1 MSGSPGSGGSN
12 PRKFSEKIALHNQ
25 KQAEETRAFDQLMTD
40 LTVSRVQFQK
50 IQQLRQTQ
58 TRAQYYGGSLPN
70 VNQIGNASADFQGG
84 FPGAL
89 DSVRGTRHHGLVERV
104 HRDRNQRINLPH
116 RRPIDKYGRQM
127 ESSPY
132 GTVYLSPPPDNNW
145 RRTNS
150 DSALHTSAMNPQDP
164 FGMNQQ
170 MGRGPPQRNASVNE
184 AEVDGSGDVFSFP
197 SLSNEEGLM
206 GVSKPLPKQLWEAK
220 KVQSL
225 SSRPKSCEVPGI
237 NIFPSPEQ
245 NAGLSNY
252 QGSLNT
258 GGSLPDLSN
267 LHFPSPL
274 PTPLDP
280 DDGHHGGGGYHPNL
294 SGGSST
300 GNLPAAMMHL
310 GIGNHQGGWTEGGLS
325 SSLSN
330 PSIQNSLQNSQLHSS
345 LSNPSIHSSL
355 RLTSLSN
362 PPQGAMSSSPRR
374 RPAPISPLTL
384 SPGTEQRR
392 GLSKQLSPTMSP
404 SLSPITQG
412 VALDTNSLP
421 MEPPPPY
428 PLYQQLHQQSQ
439 HSMGQQQQR
448 QQQRHH
454 HHQQQ
459 QQPVSPLQNISLDFN
474 SGSFSRRSY
483 PERLT
488 NYKSISSLS
497 SSPSFTP
504 PYLSPLFSLH
514 LSLFFPQHN
523 NMAAFFNDP
532 FMDPQFSSRQAKAL
546 SYQVNHRGEGSREGS
561 SGKDFIPSFTLDQF
575 SMLESAMSQIAG
587 GSCFDP
593 SSPSSSP
600 LYCSQAALMGLGG
613 SHGNL
618 QDQLQQMR
626 PNNNY
631 NCSGGVPNII
641 LTDDS
646 NPSHSKDIS
655 SAMSADNMADCFDSE
670 VSFPLEDELRIEPLS
685 LDGLNMLSDP
695 DMVLSDPSVED
706 SFRSDRL

>member
-25 KQAEETRAFDQLMTD
+25 KQAEETLAFDQLMTD

-116 RRPIDKYGRQM
+116 RRPIDKHGRQM

-412 VALDTNSLP
+412 VALDTSSLP

-459 QQPVSPLQNISLDFN
+459 PVSPLQNISLDFN
-474 SGSFSRRSY
+474 SG
-483 PERLT
+483 
-488 NYKSISSLS
+488 
-497 SSPSFTP
+497 
-504 PYLSPLFSLH
+504 
-514 LSLFFPQHN
+514 HN

-546 SYQVNHRGEGSREGS
+546 SYQVNHRGEVSREGS

-655 SAMSADNMADCFDSE
+655 SAMSAGNMADCFDSE

>member
-116 RRPIDKYGRQM
+116 RRPIDKHGRQM

-145 RRTNS
+145 RREQQPWAEEKRPGFRLISQLNRTNS

-245 NAGLSNY
+245 NAGPSNY

-474 SGSFSRRSY
+474 SG
-483 PERLT
+483 
-488 NYKSISSLS
+488 
-497 SSPSFTP
+497 
-504 PYLSPLFSLH
+504 
-514 LSLFFPQHN
+514 HN

-546 SYQVNHRGEGSREGS
+546 SYQ
-561 SGKDFIPSFTLDQF
+561 LDQF

>member
-145 RRTNS
+145 RREQQPWAEEKRPGFRLISQLNRTNS

-474 SGSFSRRSY
+474 SG
-483 PERLT
+483 
-488 NYKSISSLS
+488 
-497 SSPSFTP
+497 
-504 PYLSPLFSLH
+504 
-514 LSLFFPQHN
+514 HN

>member
-25 KQAEETRAFDQLMTD
+25 KQAEETRAFEQLMTD

-50 IQQLRQTQ
+50 IQQLRLSQ

-70 VNQIGNASADFQGG
+70 VNQIGNASNDFQGG
-84 FPGAL
+84 FQAGL

-104 HRDRNQRINLPH
+104 HRERNRINSPH
-116 RRPIDKYGRQM
+116 RRPIDKHGRQV

-132 GTVYLSPPPDNNW
+132 GNVYLSPPPDNSW
-145 RRTNS
+145 RREQQPWTEEKRPGFRLISQLNRTNS
-150 DSALHTSAMNPQDP
+150 DSALHTSAMNPNPQDP

-170 MGRGPPQRNASVNE
+170 MGRGPPLRNASVNE
-184 AEVDGSGDVFSFP
+184 VEVDGSGDGLCVPVSTVFSFP
-197 SLSNEEGLM
+197 SLSNEEGLL

-245 NAGLSNY
+245 NAGLSHY

-280 DDGHHGGGGYHPNL
+280 EDGGAYPNL

-310 GIGNHQGGWTEGGLS
+310 GLS

-330 PSIQNSLQNSQLHSS
+330 PSIQASLSNSQLHSS

-355 RLTSLSN
+355 RLASLSS
-362 PPQGAMSSSPRR
+362 PAPGAMSSSPRR

-384 SPGTEQRR
+384 SPGAEQRR
-392 GLSKQLSPTMSP
+392 GLAKQLSPTMSP

-412 VALDTNSLP
+412 VALDTSSMP

-428 PLYQQLHQQSQ
+428 PLYQQTQHTVGQGGQQC
-439 HSMGQQQQR
+439 QQQQHH
-448 QQQRHH
+448 QHH
-454 HHQQQ
+454 HQQHHHQQQQQ
-459 QQPVSPLQNISLDFN
+459 QQPVSPLQNLPLDFN
-474 SGSFSRRSY
+474 S
-483 PERLT
+483 
-488 NYKSISSLS
+488 
-497 SSPSFTP
+497 SP
-504 PYLSPLFSLH
+504 
-514 LSLFFPQHN
+514 HN

-532 FMDPQFSSRQAKAL
+532 FMDTQFSSRQAKTL
-546 SYQVNHRGEGSREGS
+546 SYQ
-561 SGKDFIPSFTLDQF
+561 LDQYN
-575 SMLESAMSQIAG
+575 MLENAMSSMAAS
-587 GSCFDP
+587 SCFDP
-593 SSPSSSP
+593 SS
-600 LYCSQAALMGLGG
+600 LYSQAALMGLGG

-618 QDQLQQMR
+618 QDLQMR
-626 PNNNY
+626 PNMLY
-631 NCSGGVPNII
+631 SNCSGGVPNII

-646 NPSHSKDIS
+646 NPSLSKDIS
-655 SAMSADNMADCFDSE
+655 SLLLAVPECFDSE
-670 VSFPLEDELRIEPLS
+670 GFPLEDELRIEPLS
-685 LDGLNMLSDP
+685 LDGLSMLSDP
-695 DMVLSDPSVED
+695 DMVLPDPSVED

>member
-1 MSGSPGSGGSN
+1 MSGSPGSSGSN

-25 KQAEETRAFDQLMTD
+25 KQAEETRAFEQLMTD

-50 IQQLRQTQ
+50 IQQLRLSQN
-58 TRAQYYGGSLPN
+58 RAQYYGGSLPN
-70 VNQIGNASADFQGG
+70 VNQIGNASTDFQGV
-84 FPGAL
+84 FPSGL

-104 HRDRNQRINLPH
+104 HRDRNRINSPH
-116 RRPIDKYGRQM
+116 RRPIDKHGRQA

-132 GTVYLSPPPDNNW
+132 GTMYLSPPPDNSW

-150 DSALHTSAMNPQDP
+150 DSALHTSAMSPNPQDP

-170 MGRGPPQRNASVNE
+170 MGRGPPQRNASMNE
-184 AEVDGSGDVFSFP
+184 AEVDNAGDVFSFP
-197 SLSNEEGLM
+197 AVPNEDNLL
-206 GVSKPLPKQLWEAK
+206 GVNKPLPKQLWEAK

-245 NAGLSNY
+245 NAGLSHY
-252 QGSLNT
+252 QGTLNT

-280 DDGHHGGGGYHPNL
+280 DEAGYPNL

-310 GIGNHQGGWTEGGLS
+310 GIGNSQGLS

-330 PSIQNSLQNSQLHSS
+330 PSIQASLNNSQLHSS
-345 LSNPSIHSSL
+345 LSNPSLHTSL
-355 RLTSLSN
+355 RLSSLSN
-362 PPQGAMSSSPRR
+362 PPPTGMASSPRR

-384 SPGTEQRR
+384 SPGGDQRR
-392 GLSKQLSPTMSP
+392 SLSKQLSPTMSP

-412 VALDTNSLP
+412 VALDTSNLP

-428 PLYQQLHQQSQ
+428 PHYQQTQQQQPPQSHQSIQQSSQ
-439 HSMGQQQQR
+439 HPGVQQRQTGGQQQQ
-448 QQQRHH
+448 QQ
-454 HHQQQ
+454 HQQH
-459 QQPVSPLQNISLDFN
+459 QPVSPLQNVPLDFN
-474 SGSFSRRSY
+474 SSA
-483 PERLT
+483 
-488 NYKSISSLS
+488 
-497 SSPSFTP
+497 
-504 PYLSPLFSLH
+504 
-514 LSLFFPQHN
+514 HN
-523 NMAAFFNDP
+523 SMAAFFNDP
-532 FMDPQFSSRQAKAL
+532 FMELQFSGRQSKCS
-546 SYQVNHRGEGSREGS
+546 SYQ
-561 SGKDFIPSFTLDQF
+561 DQYN
-575 SMLESAMSQIAG
+575 MLENVMSSVAG
-587 GSCFDP
+587 GFDP
-593 SSPSSSP
+593 SSN

-618 QDQLQQMR
+618 QDHHQMR
-626 PNNNY
+626 HNMLY
-631 NCSGGVPNII
+631 SNCGGGVPNII

-646 NPSHSKDIS
+646 NPNLSKDIS
-655 SAMSADNMADCFDSE
+655 SVLSAVPECLDSE
-670 VSFPLEDELRIEPLS
+670 GGFPLEDELRIEPLS
-685 LDGLNMLSDP
+685 LDGLSMLSDP
-695 DMVLSDPSVED
+695 DMVLPDPSVED

>member
-116 RRPIDKYGRQM
+116 RRPIDKHGRQM

-145 RRTNS
+145 RREQQPWAEEKRPGFRLISQLNRTNS

-245 NAGLSNY
+245 NAGPSNY

-474 SGSFSRRSY
+474 SG
-483 PERLT
+483 
-488 NYKSISSLS
+488 
-497 SSPSFTP
+497 
-504 PYLSPLFSLH
+504 
-514 LSLFFPQHN
+514 HN